1 MDIAIVTGAAS
12 GIGLAIAQRLVDL
25 GMRVYGLGGNYKET
39 PYSHEYFVPT
49 PCDLADPSEITE
61 ITEKILEKEGNIFL
75 LVNNAKVYPST
86 PFLDKTS
93 LPDLEKVFRV
103 NLLCPIILTR
113 LALPSLVRLQG
124 FIVNIV
130 PSAADQAKGGPAGA
144 AAAGGLRW
152 LGQSLFEECRETGV
166 KVTSIFPQANLAQ
179 YQEPGSVPEK
189 KPHSMIDVEA
199 LADAVE
205 SVVKNPHGNIITE
218 LVIRPQRL
226 REKPVPP
233 PLDLPF
239 PPVKSIHQPY
249 RPATI
254 SDMEKTR
261 AAIQRKA
268 KKTAVKKK
276 SASTQTAT
284 DRKAPAKKA
293 HRTESP
299 HKGAV
304 KKAPR
309 ETLEKSGRKTE
320 PVLKKSPAT
329 ARKRHAKAID
339 NDKRKR
345 PTVTAK
351 PAEKMTTQAKAPPA
365 RGKRPPRKTT
375 PSKVQSKS
383 KTITKIKKDKDSPP
397 PQKPA
402 PVLKKAKR
410 NR

>member
-166 KVTSIFPQANLAQ
+166 KVTSIFPQANIAQ
-179 YQEPGSVPEK
+179 YQEPGSIPEK

-276 SASTQTAT
+276 SASTQTA
-284 DRKAPAKKA
+284 RKAPAKKT
-293 HRTESP
+293 RRKESP
-299 HKGAV
+299 HKDVA
-304 KKAPR
+304 KKVAKK
-309 ETLEKSGRKTE
+309 TLEKSGRKTE
-320 PVLKKSPAT
+320 PHPKKSP
-329 ARKRHAKAID
+329 ARKRHAKASE

-351 PAEKMTTQAKAPPA
+351 PAEKMTTQAIVPPA
-365 RGKRPPRKTT
+365 REKRPPRKTT
-375 PSKVQSKS
+375 PSKAQSKS
-383 KTITKIKKDKDSPP
+383 KTITKTEKEKDSPP

-402 PVLKKAKR
+402 PLLKKAKR